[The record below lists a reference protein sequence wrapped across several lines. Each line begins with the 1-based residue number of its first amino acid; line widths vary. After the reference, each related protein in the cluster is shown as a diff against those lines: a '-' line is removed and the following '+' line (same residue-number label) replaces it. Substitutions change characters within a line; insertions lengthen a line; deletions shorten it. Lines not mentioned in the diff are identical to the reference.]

1 MKRFLALLP
10 LSALCLALLGGC
22 STPSV
27 AEELSAQPVKIT
39 AQDLS
44 QYDSDMPKAYA
55 ALSDFGLELLQNAR
69 QTGENTLI
77 SPLSVSMTLGM
88 AANGASGDTLAEF
101 QQVLGDGLPLD
112 SINAACSALMADY
125 TRSLGGST
133 QCSMANS
140 LWVDPEGQVREDF
153 IGKCTGLFDA
163 QVFQGDLSAP
173 GIVKDLNDWV
183 AQHTNNM
190 IPQII
195 SKPFEENTAALLV
208 NALYLKNTWD
218 TEFDPQDTSP
228 RDFTHGD
235 GSTERLHYL
244 NHFSLSFPYLTNET
258 CEGAI
263 FPYDDGRLGFFALMP
278 KLFPDAPDF
287 DTWLAEEL
295 NGTELAQLIL
305 SGEEAT
311 FLRLSLPKFE
321 QEWSGELQDVL
332 PDLGLECAFDPDLA
346 DFSLLG
352 DHPYGYCLS
361 QVIHA
366 AKLEVNE
373 KGTEAAAATVAV
385 AESGSAAPPEDGI
398 TLVFDR
404 PFLYGIVDLQTGIF
418 LFLGT
423 FE

>member
-1 MKRFLALLP
+1 MKHLTALLL
-10 LSALCLALLGGC
+10 LSALCLSLLGGC
-22 STPSV
+22 TTPSTV
-27 AEELSAQPVKIT
+27 NELSAQPVKLT

-44 QYDSDMPKAYA
+44 RYDPDAPKSYA
-55 ALSDFGLELLQNAR
+55 ALSDFGLDLLKNVR
-69 QTGENTLI
+69 QEESTLV
-77 SPLSVSMTLGM
+77 SPLSVSMALAM
-88 AANGASGDTLAEF
+88 AANGADGDTLEEF
-101 QQVLGDGLPLD
+101 QQVLGDGLPLE
-112 SINAACSALMADY
+112 SINAAFGALMAVYSDG
-125 TRSLGGST
+125 LGGST
-133 QCSMANS
+133 KCSIANS

-153 IGKCTGLFDA
+153 IGKCAGIFDA
-163 QVFQGDLSAP
+163 QIFQGDLSAP
-173 GIVKDLNDWV
+173 GIVRDLNSWV
-183 AQHTNNM
+183 SQHTNKM

-195 SKPFEENTAALLV
+195 SQPFDPNTAALLV
-208 NALYLKNTWD
+208 NALYLKNTWA
-218 TEFDPQDTSP
+218 TEFDPQDTAP

-244 NHFSLSFPYLTNET
+244 NHFSLSFPYFSNET
-258 CEGAI
+258 CEGALL
-263 FPYDDGRLGFFALMP
+263 PYDDGRLGFFALMP
-278 KLFPDAPDF
+278 KLYPDAPDF
-287 DTWLAEEL
+287 DTWLTEL
-295 NGTELAQLIL
+295 EGTELASLIL

-321 QEWSGELQDVL
+321 QEWSGKLQDVL
-332 PDLGLECAFDPDLA
+332 PGMGLGLAFDPDSA

-352 DHPYGYCLS
+352 DNPYGYYLS

-366 AKLEVNE
+366 AKIEVNE

-404 PFLYGIVDLQTGIF
+404 PFLYGIVDLQNGIP

>member
-22 STPSV
+22 SAPST
-27 AEELSAQPVKIT
+27 AKELSAQPVKFT

-69 QTGENTLI
+69 QTEENTLV
-77 SPLSVSMTLGM
+77 SPLSVSMALTM
-88 AANGASGDTLAEF
+88 AANGSDGDTLEEF

-112 SINAACSALMADY
+112 SINAACGTLMADY
-125 TRSLGGST
+125 TESLGGST

-140 LWVDPEGQVREDF
+140 LWVDPEGQVRADF
-153 IGKCTGLFDA
+153 IGKCTGLFGA

-173 GIVKDLNDWV
+173 GIVKDLNSWV

-195 SKPFEENTAALLV
+195 SKPFQENTAALLV
-208 NALYLKNTWD
+208 NALYLKNTWE
-218 TEFDPQDTSP
+218 TEFDPQNTFT
-228 RDFTHGD
+228 RDFIHGD
-235 GSTERLHYL
+235 GSVKQLDYL
-244 NHFSLSFPYLTNET
+244 NHFSLSFPYLTSET

-278 KLFPDAPDF
+278 KLYPDAPDF
-287 DTWLAEEL
+287 DTWLAKLKGDEL
-295 NGTELAQLIL
+295 SQLLL
-305 SGEEAT
+305 SGEEAM

-346 DFSLLG
+346 NFSLLG
-352 DHPYGYCLS
+352 DNPYGYCLS

-366 AKLEVNE
+366 AKIEVNE
-373 KGTEAAAATVAV
+373 KGTQAAAATVVEAT
-385 AESGSAAPPEDGI
+385 SGSAAPEDGI
-398 TLVFDR
+398 SLVFDH
-404 PFLYGIVDLQTGIF
+404 PFLYGIVDLQTGVP
-418 LFLGT
+418 LFLGS

>member
-10 LSALCLALLGGC
+10 LSALCLSLLGGC
-22 STPSV
+22 SAPSV
-27 AEELSAQPVKIT
+27 AEELSAQPVKLT

-44 QYDSDMPKAYA
+44 QYDADMPKVYA

-69 QTGENTLI
+69 QVGENTLI
-77 SPLSVSMTLGM
+77 SPLSVSMALAM
-88 AANGASGDTLAEF
+88 AANGSDGDTLEEF

-112 SINAACSALMADY
+112 SINTACGTLMTDY
-125 TRSLGGST
+125 TQSLGGST
-133 QCSMANS
+133 QCSIANS
-140 LWVDPEGQVREDF
+140 LWVDPEGQVRENF
-153 IGKCTGLFDA
+153 IGKCAGLFDA

-173 GIVKDLNDWV
+173 GIVKDLNSWV

-190 IPQII
+190 ISQII

-218 TEFDPQDTSP
+218 TEFDPQDTFP

-278 KLFPDAPDF
+278 KLSPDAPDF
-287 DTWLAEEL
+287 DTWLAEL

-332 PDLGLECAFDPDLA
+332 PDLGLECAFDPDTA

-352 DHPYGYCLS
+352 DNPYGYCLS

>member
-10 LSALCLALLGGC
+10 LSALCLALLGSC
-22 STPSV
+22 SVPS
-27 AEELSAQPVKIT
+27 AAQQLSAQPVTLT

-44 QYDSDMPKAYA
+44 QYAPDMSKAYA

-69 QTGENTLI
+69 QAGENTLI
-77 SPLSVSMTLGM
+77 SPLSVSMALAM
-88 AANGASGDTLAEF
+88 AANGSDGDTLEEF

-112 SINAACSALMADY
+112 SINASFHGLMTDY
-125 TRSLGGST
+125 SQSLGGST
-133 QCSMANS
+133 QCSIANS
-140 LWVDPEGQVREDF
+140 LWMDPEGQVREDF
-153 IGKCTGLFDA
+153 IGQCAGLFDA

-173 GIVKDLNDWV
+173 GIVKDLNGWV

-208 NALYLKNTWD
+208 NALYLKNTWE
-218 TEFDPQDTSP
+218 TEFDPQNTFP
-228 RDFTHGD
+228 RDFTHKGVSVEQMD
-235 GSTERLHYL
+235 YL
-244 NHFSLSFPYLTNET
+244 NHFSLPFPYLANET

-263 FPYDDGRLGFFALMP
+263 LPYDDGRLGFFALMP
-278 KLFPDAPDF
+278 KPSPDAPDF
-287 DTWLAEEL
+287 DTWLADL
-295 NGTELAQLIL
+295 KGAALSQLLL
-305 SGEEAT
+305 SGEKT
-311 FLRLSLPKFE
+311 MFLRLSLPKFE
-321 QEWSGELQDVL
+321 QAWNGELQSIL
-332 PDLGLECAFDPDLA
+332 PGMGLEHAFDPDTA

-352 DHPYGYCLS
+352 DNPYGYCLS

-373 KGTEAAAATVAV
+373 KGTQAAAATVVEAT
-385 AESGSAAPPEDGI
+385 SGSAAPEDGI
-398 TLVFDR
+398 SLVFDH
-404 PFLYGIVDLQTGIF
+404 PFLYGIIDLQTGIP

>member
-1 MKRFLALLP
+1 MKRFLALLS
-10 LSALCLALLGGC
+10 LSAWYLALLGGC
-22 STPSV
+22 SAPS
-27 AEELSAQPVKIT
+27 AAQQLSAQPVGLT

-44 QYDSDMPKAYA
+44 QYDADMPKVYA

-69 QTGENTLI
+69 QAGENTLI
-77 SPLSVSMTLGM
+77 SPLSVSMALAM
-88 AANGASGDTLAEF
+88 AANGSDGDTLEEF

-112 SINAACSALMADY
+112 SINTACGTLMTDY
-125 TRSLGGST
+125 TQSLGGST
-133 QCSMANS
+133 QCSIANS

-153 IGKCTGLFDA
+153 IGKCAGLFDA

-173 GIVKDLNDWV
+173 GIVKDLNGWV

-218 TEFDPQDTSP
+218 TEFDPQDTFP

-278 KLFPDAPDF
+278 KLSPDTPDF
-287 DTWLAEEL
+287 DTWLAEL

-305 SGEEAT
+305 SGEEPT